1 MTKMRSDSHQGD
13 EKIKIGA
20 RIRDCRQKK
29 HLTLQDLATKT
40 QIDKAALS
48 SIEGDEAVPPLGTLL
63 KLSRALDV
71 SMAFFFEDEVEVER
85 LSVTRS
91 GERVRVK
98 RRPHHQEGE
107 VDYVYESL
115 EPKNPKKHMEP
126 FLVEFQ
132 PMDTGA
138 MVFMSH
144 AGEEFHFILEGKLE
158 FRTDDRVEVLYPG
171 DSLYFESE
179 MNHSFRAL
187 DDKPAR
193 VIVIVWNKRD

>member
-1 MTKMRSDSHQGD
+1 
-13 EKIKIGA
+13 
-20 RIRDCRQKK
+20 
-29 HLTLQDLATKT
+29 
-40 QIDKAALS
+40 
-48 SIEGDEAVPPLGTLL
+48 
-63 KLSRALDV
+63 
-71 SMAFFFEDEVEVER
+71 MAFFFEDEVEMEK

-144 AGEEFHFILEGKLE
+144 AGEEFNFIVEGKLE

-193 VIVIVWNKRD
+193 AIVVVWNKPE

>member
-1 MTKMRSDSHQGD
+1 MD
-13 EKIKIGA
+13 ESKDTLPGAEKLKIGQKIKEL
-20 RIRDCRQKK
+20 RQKK

-40 QIDKAALS
+40 QIDKVALS

-63 KLSRALDV
+63 KLARALDV
-71 SMAFFFEDEVEVER
+71 SMAFFFEDEVQIER

-132 PMDTGA
+132 PMETAA

-144 AGEEFHFILEGKLE
+144 AGEEFHFVLEGKME

-179 MNHSFRAL
+179 MNHSFRGL

-193 VIVIVWNKRD
+193 SIVIVWNKPE

>member
-1 MTKMRSDSHQGD
+1 MD
-13 EKIKIGA
+13 ESKDTLPGAEKLKIGQKIKEL
-20 RIRDCRQKK
+20 RQKK

-40 QIDKAALS
+40 QLDKATLAR
-48 SIEGDEAVPPLGTLL
+48 IEGDETVPPLGTLL
-63 KLSRALDV
+63 KISRALDV
-71 SMAFFFEDEVEVER
+71 SMAFFFEDEVQIER

-115 EPKNPKKHMEP
+115 EPKNPRKHMEP
-126 FLVEFQ
+126 FLVE
-132 PMDTGA
+132 
-138 MVFMSH
+138 
-144 AGEEFHFILEGKLE
+144 GKME

-179 MNHSFRAL
+179 MNHSFRGL

-193 VIVIVWNKRD
+193 SIVIVWNKPE